1 MFVLFFECEL
11 IVGPRLEV
19 INFDN
24 EIIVDFEQMLILG
37 FIFLIFQPSPSLLRL
52 QLPDFLLII
61 HLQ

>member
-1 MFVLFFECEL
+1 MFILFFECEL

-19 INFDN
+19 IDFHN

-37 FIFLIFQPSPSLLRL
+37 FIFLVFQLSPGLLCL
-52 QLPDFLLII
+52 QLPDLLLIT